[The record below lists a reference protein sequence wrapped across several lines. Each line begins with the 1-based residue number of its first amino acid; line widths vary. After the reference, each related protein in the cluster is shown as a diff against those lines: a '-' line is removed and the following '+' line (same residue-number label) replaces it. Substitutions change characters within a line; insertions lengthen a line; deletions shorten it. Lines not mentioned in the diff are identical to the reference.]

1 MSVSFYRLGKF
12 SAVISSNMFSAP
24 FPFFLPLGRLN
35 VNVSILDVVSEAL
48 KPSLFV
54 NFFFFF
60 FLLFRL
66 GDFTILSLRCLSVLL
81 YHEIYS

>member
-60 FLLFRL
+60 LFRL

-81 YHEIYS
+81 YHEIYG

>member
-1 MSVSFYRLGKF
+1 M
-12 SAVISSNMFSAP
+12 
-24 FPFFLPLGRLN
+24 
-35 VNVSILDVVSEAL
+35 NVSILDVVSEAL

-54 NFFFFF
+54 NFFFFFF